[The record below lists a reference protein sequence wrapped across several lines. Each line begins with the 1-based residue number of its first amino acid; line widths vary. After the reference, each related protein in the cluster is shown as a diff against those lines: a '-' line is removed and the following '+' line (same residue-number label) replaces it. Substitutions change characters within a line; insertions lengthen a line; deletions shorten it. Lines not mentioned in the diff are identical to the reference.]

1 MSVSY
6 YEGNQFAPIID
17 LGADPDNEGN
27 NLVYRLAGT
36 VDSVPSD
43 SVSESVNEE
52 PKTEEETPTEDAGET
67 TEENGGTNAES

>member
-1 MSVSY
+1 MSIQY

-36 VDSVPSD
+36 LDSVPSD
-43 SVSESVNEE
+43 SVSDVNAE
-52 PKTEEETPTEDAGET
+52 PKTEEETTTEDAGET

>member
-6 YEGNQFAPIID
+6 FEGNQFAPVID

-43 SVSESVNEE
+43 SVLGSPNEE
-52 PKTEEETPTEDAGET
+52 PKTEEETATENAGET
-67 TEENGGTNAES
+67 TEENGGTNAEN